1 MEPSVKSF
9 PPRSPF
15 RIASCLFAGLC
26 CTALALAG
34 ALSAQE
40 PATPTPIGPSAIP
53 RFELPTS
60 GLEWKAPVHPLKFF
74 DATGHRAGVFG
85 KQTGQYEAWIYPIKV
100 LHGFRLEFRQ
110 EGMPEPVRGEAYLEQ
125 IIARPESTTLVYVHP
140 RFTVRQIIWTPL
152 DEPAIVNF
160 FDVDSDKPLAI
171 TVKFVPDFKPMWPA
185 SLGGQYTYWMAE
197 EKAFGITD
205 GTSKPTAVVG
215 SPSVGAFTEHMDH
228 SMVGGEMLLQ
238 LRVEPEQARKTI
250 PALVMALSM
259 ESAKKAREIYSNVL
273 AHARELYES
282 RVKYHK
288 DFLARTLTIETPD
301 PELNRAFTW
310 AKVAID
316 AGWVCHEKMGC
327 GLVAGYGPAG
337 DYERPG
343 FAWWFG
349 GDALMASW
357 AMLDYGDTQGAH
369 QVLRFLKA
377 RQRADGKMMHEMT
390 QSVDLV
396 DWFGKYGFAYYHA
409 DTTPM
414 YIYSVAEY
422 WRRTG
427 DKKFLEEFWPSV
439 KKAYE
444 FCLTTV
450 DPADG
455 LMDNTKA
462 GLAAVEVG
470 PLRGKVTKDIYL
482 EGFWLAALEAFR
494 ELAEVQSDLTLA
506 NRAMELGMKAAESI
520 QEGWFSPNRGYLGF
534 GVDANRKLVERHGS
548 WPAVLLAL
556 TDALGTWENHHAA
569 VAGLGT
575 PELSTDWGV
584 RWLSTKD
591 ELYDPVSYN
600 NGSVW
605 PFISG
610 FSALAQFGSAP
621 SLTGFLAWRN
631 IARLTSLMAP
641 GSLPELLNGDRFLP
655 GERAVPHQ
663 LFSSWAVILPAV
675 RGLLGQKV
683 KGNSDKLPAD
693 VTFWP
698 LIPQNWPFLKF
709 SRPAI
714 YGSARISG
722 EVRQEKYRTVVV
734 VQSDDGMPIETT
746 LGTRLPIG
754 ARLKRILV
762 NGKPP
767 KDFHAMENGE
777 SGVVVQCTRGGFECP
792 AAPRI
797 ELVVEYE
804 GGVAMVPPEARPEPG
819 ARTSALKVWGLLYE
833 PTKNQRETTFKVAGL
848 GGRAYS
854 LDLMT
859 TETSLTAE
867 GATVKK
873 TGTGYRLE
881 ISFEGPEN
889 EYVTR
894 QIRLR
899 W

>member
-1 MEPSVKSF
+1 MNFFPSH
-9 PPRSPF
+9 SPS
-15 RIASCLFAGLC
+15 RCGIGLLAALC
-26 CTALALAG
+26 CAFLALAG
-34 ALSAQE
+34 LLSAQE
-40 PATPTPIGPSAIP
+40 SAPAVPPVIS
-53 RFELPTS
+53 RFELPNS

-100 LHGFRLEFRQ
+100 LHGLRLEFRQ

-205 GTSKPTAVVG
+205 GTSKPTALVG

-250 PALVMALSM
+250 PALVMSLSM
-259 ESAKKAREIYSNVL
+259 ESAKKAREAYSNVL
-273 AHARELYES
+273 AHARELYEA

-288 DFLARTLTIETPD
+288 DFLARTLSIETPD
-301 PELNRAFTW
+301 AELNRAFTW

-357 AMLDYGDTQGAH
+357 AMLDYGDTPGAL

-396 DWFGKYGFAYYHA
+396 DWVGKYGFAYYHA

-422 WRRTG
+422 WGRTG

-444 FCLTTV
+444 WCLTTV

-482 EGFWLAALEAFR
+482 EGFWLAALKAMFIMTPQPE
-494 ELAEVQSDLTLA
+494 ELEFAARINDLQTKARASLNKHWWNAEQKYFA
-506 NRAMELGMKAAESI
+506 
-520 QEGWFSPNRGYLGF
+520 F
-534 GVDANRKLVERHGS
+534 GVTADGKRVDRVGI
-548 WPAVLLAL
+548 WPAVAFALVPELLTVDTGSGPLAL
-556 TDALGTWENHHAA
+556 MRPDIT
-569 VAGLGT
+569 
-575 PELSTDWGV
+575 TDWGV
-584 RWLSTKD
+584 RWLSNKD
-591 ELYDPVSYN
+591 DLYDPVSYN
-600 NGSVW
+600 NGTAW
-605 PFISG
+605 PFMGGIVVSSLYVERQNVAA
-610 FSALAQFGSAP
+610 FSLLKSLCR
-621 SLTGFLAWRN
+621 LTGMQ
-631 IARLTSLMAP
+631 SP
-641 GSLPELLNGDRFLP
+641 GALPEHMNGDTYVP
-655 GERAVPHQ
+655 GARSVPHQ
-663 LFSSWAVILPAV
+663 LFSSVGILLPTVGSVLGLGTFQSTSRGEVVAFNPELPA
-675 RGLLGQKV
+675 G
-683 KGNSDKLPAD
+683 
-693 VTFWP
+693 WE
-698 LIPQNWPFLKF
+698 FLRF
-709 SRPAI
+709 SQMRLHD
-714 YGSARISG
+714 GRLNG
-722 EVRQEKYRTVVV
+722 EVR
-734 VQSDDGMPIETT
+734 
-746 LGTRLPIG
+746 RLPGRLIVKLDYDGRVPVSMLFAPELPLG
-754 ARLKRILV
+754 ALV
-762 NGKPP
+762 RRVLLNGRPIP
-767 KDFHAMENGE
+767 KLVEYPLTSRDTGQRNFALSPH
-777 SGVVVQCTRGGFECP
+777 T
-792 AAPRI
+792 
-797 ELVVEYE
+797 ELVIEYE
-804 GGVAMVPPEARPEPG
+804 GGVDIVPTRPRPEPG
-819 ARTSALKVWGLLYE
+819 DRTTSLKIIRVE
-833 PTKNQRETTFKVAGL
+833 HDAEKTPREIDLTLAGL
-848 GGRAYS
+848 GGRTYT
-854 LDLMT
+854 LDLVT
-859 TETSLTAE
+859 TEPKLTAE

-873 TGTGYRLE
+873 TENGYRLE

-889 EYVTR
+889 DYVTR